1 MLTHGVDIL
10 MCKHSNTAK
19 SLLDE
24 HKDKQKGSSLTI
36 LYLVDICIFGHMHT
50 CTFKY
55 IYIYIYINIYIY
67 IYIHSKHVC
76 KLCPQAIVSVER
88 INKFLEMDELDE
100 GVVQQDASM
109 EGM

>member
-1 MLTHGVDIL
+1 MNIKINRRAV
-10 MCKHSNTAK
+10 
-19 SLLDE
+19 LL
-24 HKDKQKGSSLTI
+24 QYYI
-36 LYLVDICIFGHMHT
+36 YLIYVYLDICIHVHL
-50 CTFKY
+50 
-55 IYIYIYINIYIY
+55 N